1 MKGEHEINTL
11 QGQKKSMAFLED
23 VFHFCMQLGI
33 SAYKRI
39 QKAQNTER
47 HTSLLLLFVN
57 VLESYKF
64 PLVFLWWCYLKT
76 LKNFKMVSLAP
87 TSI

>member
-23 VFHFCMQLGI
+23 FFHFCVQLGI

-64 PLVFLWWCYLKT
+64 LLVFFVLVLF
-76 LKNFKMVSLAP
+76 KNFKKF
-87 TSI
+87 